1 MQRMNEN
8 RAMENKPLGDL
19 FSDLAGEM
27 SELVRKEVTLAKVEV
42 GQKVRHIGKNV
53 GYLVV
58 GGAVAYAAML
68 VILAGIVMLL
78 DRVMPNWGAALLVGV
93 VVGII
98 GWLLIGKARA
108 ALQATDVTP
117 QQTVESL
124 KEDAAW
130 VKQQIK

>member
-1 MQRMNEN
+1 
-8 RAMENKPLGDL
+8 MENKPLGDL

-27 SELVRKEVTLAKVEV
+27 SELVRKEVALAKLEV
-42 GQKVRHIGKNV
+42 GQKARHVGKNV

-68 VILAGIVMLL
+68 AIIAGIIMLM
-78 DRVMPNWGAALLVGV
+78 DKVMPNWGAAFVVGV

>member
-19 FSDLAGEM
+19 FSDLAGEV
-27 SELVRKEVTLAKVEV
+27 SELVRKEVALAKLEV
-42 GQKVRHIGKNV
+42 GQTAKRVGKNV
-53 GYLVV
+53 GYLVI

-68 VILAGIVMLL
+68 AIIAAVIMLL
-78 DRVMPNWGAALLVGV
+78 DNVMPAWSAALLVGV
-93 VVGII
+93 VVGVIA
-98 GWLLIGKARA
+98 WLLIGKATS
-108 ALQATDVTP
+108 ALKATDVTP
-117 QQTVESL
+117 QQTVETL

>member
-8 RAMENKPLGDL
+8 RALENKPLGDL
-19 FSDLAGEM
+19 FSDLASEV
-27 SELVRKEVTLAKVEV
+27 SELVRKEVALAKLEI
-42 GQKVRHIGKNV
+42 GQKAKRIGTNV

-68 VILAGIVMLL
+68 AILAAIIMLL
-78 DRVMPNWGAALLVGV
+78 ANVMPGWGAALLVGG
-93 VVGII
+93 VVGAVA
-98 GWLLIGKARA
+98 WLLIGKATA
-108 ALQATDVTP
+108 ALKETDMTP
-117 QQTVESL
+117 QQTVETL

>member
-19 FSDLAGEM
+19 FSDLAGEV
-27 SELVRKEVTLAKVEV
+27 SELVRKEVALAKLEV
-42 GQKVRHIGKNV
+42 GQTAKRVGKNV
-53 GYLVV
+53 GYLVI

-68 VILAGIVMLL
+68 AIIAAVIMLL
-78 DRVMPNWGAALLVGV
+78 DNVMPAWSAALLVGV
-93 VVGII
+93 VVGVIA
-98 GWLLIGKARA
+98 WLLISKATS
-108 ALQATDVTP
+108 ALKATDVTP
-117 QQTVESL
+117 QQTVETL

>member
-19 FSDLAGEM
+19 FGDLAGEV
-27 SELVRKEVTLAKVEV
+27 SELVRKEVALAKLEI
-42 GQKVRHIGKNV
+42 GQKAKHVGKNV

-68 VILAGIVMLL
+68 AVLAGIIMLL
-78 DRVMPNWGAALLVGV
+78 DKVMPNWGAALVVGV

-108 ALQATDVTP
+108 ALEATDITP
-117 QQTVESL
+117 QQTVETL

>member
-19 FSDLAGEM
+19 FSDLASEM
-27 SELVRKEVTLAKVEV
+27 SELVRKEVALAKVEV
-42 GQKVRHIGKNV
+42 GQKARHIGKNV

-68 VILAGIVMLL
+68 AIIAGIVMLL
-78 DRVMPNWGAALLVGV
+78 DGVMPAWVAAIVVGV

-108 ALQATDVTP
+108 ALQATDITP
-117 QQTVESL
+117 QQTVETL

>member
-8 RAMENKPLGDL
+8 RSLENKPLGDL
-19 FSDLAGEM
+19 FGDLAGEV
-27 SELVRKEVTLAKVEV
+27 SNLIRQEVSLAKLEI
-42 GQKVRHIGKNV
+42 GQKAKHVGKNI

-68 VILAGIVMLL
+68 AILAAVAILL
-78 DRVMPNWGAALLVGV
+78 SRIMPAWGATLLVGV
-93 VVGII
+93 VVGCV
-98 GWLLIGKARA
+98 GWLLIGKAKT
-108 ALQATDVTP
+108 ALQETDVTP
-117 QQTVESL
+117 QQTVETL